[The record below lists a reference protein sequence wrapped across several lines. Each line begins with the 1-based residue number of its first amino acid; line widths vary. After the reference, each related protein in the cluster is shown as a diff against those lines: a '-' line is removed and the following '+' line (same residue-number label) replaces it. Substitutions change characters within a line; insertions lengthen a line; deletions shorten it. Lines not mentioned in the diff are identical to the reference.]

1 VTSFPIPARL
11 AGNCAKSPAGRS
23 WLERLPSVVDELR
36 HRWSVSLGDPFDGR
50 EVSAS
55 WVAPATRDDG
65 TTAVLKVGMP
75 HLEADHEIAGLR
87 FWAGRPTVLL
97 LEADEPLGAMLL
109 ERCDPGTWL
118 REVPE
123 EEQDEVIAVLLEEL
137 WREPPDPH
145 PFSLLSEMIRSW
157 IEETVENEARW
168 PDAGLVREGLATFE
182 ELIVD
187 ERERVLL
194 ATDLHAGNV
203 LRAERSPWLVI
214 DPKPFVGDRTYD
226 ATQHLLNCEGRM
238 RQAPEATLERFA
250 ALLELD
256 ADRLRRW
263 MFARTAAENRDAW
276 EDETWL
282 DIARHLGS

>member
-1 VTSFPIPARL
+1 MTSFPIPTRVVV
-11 AGNCAKSPAGRS
+11 NCAKSPERRS
-23 WLERLPSVVDELR
+23 WLERLPAIVDELR
-36 HRWSVSLGDPFDGR
+36 HRWSVSLGDPFDGP

-55 WVAPATRDDG
+55 WVAPATRRDG
-65 TTAVLKVGMP
+65 TRAVLKVCMP
-75 HLEADHEIAGLR
+75 NLEADHEIAGLR
-87 FWAGRPTVLL
+87 FWDGRPTVLL
-97 LEADEPLGAMLL
+97 IEADDSLGAMLL

-118 REVPE
+118 RELPE
-123 EEQDEVIAVLLEEL
+123 EEQDEVLASLLREL
-137 WREPPDPH
+137 WREPPEPH
-145 PFSLLSEMIRSW
+145 PFSPLSEMIRLW
-157 IEETVENEARW
+157 IEETLENEGRW
-168 PDAGLVREGLATFE
+168 PDPGLLREGLATFE
-182 ELIVD
+182 ELILD
-187 ERERVLL
+187 QRDRVLL

-238 RQAPEATLERFA
+238 RAAPVATLEWFA

-263 MFARTAAENRDAW
+263 MFARAAAENRDAW

-282 DIARHLGS
+282 DIARRLAR